1 MAQLPLIRQ
10 NQADVES
17 SMGVAPSIYLKWN
30 LTSQGGGDLPTM
42 SEAQQLAQ
50 ALIAAAQ
57 NAASASAAHTTLS
70 QPLMTQLSAQSSGD
84 APAAGSPSRTA
95 KFAHASKMVRMPD
108 PFTAVGAE
116 AEQTAWPDFELNLLA
131 WLGAADTEFET
142 DLQCISN
149 HVDTEFDMDVHSDEM
164 AARSKE
170 LHSILVGLL
179 RNRSLK
185 VLRGVSG
192 RNGYEVYRQLLK
204 LFKPSTKPRAMAL
217 LSALMSLPTFGKDKS
232 LYDHI
237 QGLDRLMS
245 EYQKASGL
253 SMPDEVSLSVLV
265 RSSCTHS
272 TAYSAFLGP
281 VFNICYSLKSC
292 NGVWNSNQQLG
303 TFTHSLWVWYHWHLS
318 HLCTGYWRICA
329 NGHQ

>member
-1 MAQLPLIRQ
+1 MSGPT
-10 NQADVES
+10 S
-17 SMGVAPSIYLKWN
+17 P
-30 LTSQGGGDLPTM
+30 TSQGGGDLPTM

-50 ALIAAAQ
+50 ALIVAAQ
-57 NAASASAAHTTLS
+57 NAASASAVHTTLF
-70 QPLMTQLSAQSSGD
+70 QQLMTQLSAQNSGGAPVAPSS
-84 APAAGSPSRTA
+84 TA

-131 WLGAADTEFET
+131 WLGAADTGFET
-142 DLQCISN
+142 DLQWISD

-164 AARSKE
+164 ATRSKE

-217 LSALMSLPTFGKDKS
+217 LSALMGLPTFGKDKS
-232 LYDHI
+232 LYDHMNLSI
-237 QGLDRLMS
+237 S
-245 EYQKASGL
+245 KASCAQGKTTSHPYPAVCKIL
-253 SMPDEVSLSVLV
+253 NANRYSPPGAENENLHCQGRQLV
-265 RSSCTHS
+265 
-272 TAYSAFLGP
+272 
-281 VFNICYSLKSC
+281 
-292 NGVWNSNQQLG
+292 G
-303 TFTHSLWVWYHWHLS
+303 TG
-318 HLCTGYWRICA
+318 HLCLVKVTKIWQKQRMGNQPKWRELW
-329 NGHQ
+329 